1 MYYRGERERYRER
14 DYGHRY
20 EFRDREREAYER
32 ERELERELERDY
44 ERFDS
49 KDQVVK
55 AKLTS
60 EDVFRMEHSV
70 PLSYEQALAMGRTG
84 RILGSP
90 VLNGG
95 YKSKGL
101 HARHSD
107 SDEEDWC

>member
-1 MYYRGERERYRER
+1 MQCC
-14 DYGHRY
+14 
-20 EFRDREREAYER
+20 
-32 ERELERELERDY
+32 LE
-44 ERFDS
+44 
-49 KDQVVK
+49 KDFNETFV
-55 AKLTS
+55 S
-60 EDVFRMEHSV
+60 FRMEHSV

>member
-1 MYYRGERERYRER
+1 MKGSFRISFFYVIMKYYSPPS
-14 DYGHRY
+14 D
-20 EFRDREREAYER
+20 
-32 ERELERELERDY
+32 L
-44 ERFDS
+44 
-49 KDQVVK
+49 
-55 AKLTS
+55 
-60 EDVFRMEHSV
+60 RMEHSV

>member
-1 MYYRGERERYRER
+1 M
-14 DYGHRY
+14 
-20 EFRDREREAYER
+20 
-32 ERELERELERDY
+32 
-44 ERFDS
+44 
-49 KDQVVK
+49 
-55 AKLTS
+55 
-60 EDVFRMEHSV
+60 

-107 SDEEDWC
+107 SDGEQNILLAVFNSSFSLPFFRNKIAQLIRRGLVLAEN